1 MKTLAASH
9 AAADG
14 AVTETVFRRV
24 MASFVT
30 GVTVVTTQV
39 RGEIRGMTANAFMSG
54 SLEPPLCVVSVGKK
68 ARMHAFLLESGH
80 FGVNILARG
89 QEALIGHFAGRPVEG
104 IDPKYEYAGD
114 TPLFAHA
121 ISSIAAKVTARHE
134 CGDHSLFIGHIFALR
149 HSDGRSA
156 RRQARVAH
164 AAREDDLA
172 DARFL
177 VSVAAR
183 SPRICLSH
191 SCPAPHR
198 HATFAAF
205 LPTIACRCVISAS
218 EHESGKVEAGFSERL
233 RSNKGLERDDDS
245 KKSHPAL
252 GDAA

>member
-1 MKTLAASH
+1 MTTLAASH

-14 AVTETVFRRV
+14 AVTEPVFRRV

-30 GVTVVTTQV
+30 GVTVITTQV

-149 HSDGRSA
+149 HSDGLSP
-156 RRQARVAH
+156 VVLH
-164 AAREDDLA
+164 TGKLA
-172 DARFL
+172 SL
-177 VSVAAR
+177 M
-183 SPRICLSH
+183 
-191 SCPAPHR
+191 PHEK
-198 HATFAAF
+198 TIW
-205 LPTIACRCVISAS
+205 PTLD
-218 EHESGKVEAGFSERL
+218 FW
-233 RSNKGLERDDDS
+233 
-245 KKSHPAL
+245 
-252 GDAA
+252 

>member
-1 MKTLAASH
+1 MTTLAASH

-30 GVTVVTTQV
+30 GVTVITTQV

-114 TPLFAHA
+114 TPLVRARDLVDRRQSDRAARVRRSFAVHRPYLR
-121 ISSIAAKVTARHE
+121 AAPQRRA
-134 CGDHSLFIGHIFALR
+134 FP
-149 HSDGRSA
+149 GRSA

-183 SPRICLSH
+183 PPHIRLSH
-191 SCPAPHR
+191 TCPARHR

-205 LPTIACRCVISAS
+205 LPTMP
-218 EHESGKVEAGFSERL
+218 VEV
-233 RSNKGLERDDDS
+233 
-245 KKSHPAL
+245 
-252 GDAA
+252 